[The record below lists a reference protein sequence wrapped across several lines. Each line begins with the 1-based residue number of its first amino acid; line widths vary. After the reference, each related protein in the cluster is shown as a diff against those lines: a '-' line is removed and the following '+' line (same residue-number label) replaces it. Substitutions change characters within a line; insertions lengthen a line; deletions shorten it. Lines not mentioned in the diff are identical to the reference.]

1 MEAVANQLRRN
12 LGITDVKF
20 DTPEFAEFFS
30 AVKAH
35 RVTGP
40 FRLSWLM
47 DYPSPQS
54 YLGPLYT
61 TGSASNRTGY
71 SNSEVDQLIAQGD
84 RAPTIEASLKAYQA
98 AEDLILEDMPL
109 IPLWYGKT
117 QAVHSERVERV
128 VIDPFSR
135 VRVQDVRVVG

>member
-1 MEAVANQLRRN
+1 
-12 LGITDVKF
+12 
-20 DTPEFAEFFS
+20 
-30 AVKAH
+30 
-35 RVTGP
+35 
-40 FRLSWLM
+40 M

-61 TGSASNRTGY
+61 SGSASNRTGY
-71 SNSEVDQLIAQGD
+71 SNKEVDRLIAEGD
-84 RAPTIEASLKAYQA
+84 RSPSLEASLRAYQA

-117 QAVHSERVERV
+117 QAAYSERVERV

-135 VRVQDVRVVG
+135 VRVGDVRVVG